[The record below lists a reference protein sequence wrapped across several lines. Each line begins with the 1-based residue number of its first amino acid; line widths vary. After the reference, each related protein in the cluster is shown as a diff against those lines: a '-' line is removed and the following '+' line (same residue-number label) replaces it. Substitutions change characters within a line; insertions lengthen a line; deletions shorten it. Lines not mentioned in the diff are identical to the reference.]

1 MIEERAARG
10 VYLKDIAADLGVHPR
25 TVRRALQR
33 DAAPSGKR
41 PAARRSKLDAFKTEV
56 DRLLR
61 AGVWNAVVIHRE
73 IAGQGYQ
80 GGISILRDYIR
91 PKRALRASRRTV
103 RFETAPGQQLQHDWG
118 QIETEIGGLRQ
129 KLHFAVNTL
138 GFSRRFHFWAGACE
152 DAEHTYES
160 LIRSFEY
167 FGGVPAEVLVDNQK
181 ACVIS
186 HRLDQAVRFNEAFWD
201 LAGHYGF
208 KPKACR
214 PYRART
220 KGKDERMVGYI
231 KGHFFQRYRSFESL
245 AHVNQLAERWLAE
258 EADRRRHGTL
268 GEVVAERFAK
278 EAPQLA
284 DLPTLRFDT
293 SYRLSRQV
301 AWDGYLELKGNRY
314 SVPDQL
320 CGRTVRLRLSFDGA
334 IRIFDAQDRLVAEH
348 RLKPK
353 AEGWQTTPGHHA
365 RLWREALAV
374 ETRDLATYEALLPGE
389 ASPPTGEPPQDDRAR
404 EVAPCS

>member
-1 MIEERAARG
+1 MLSREDYLMIEERAARG
-10 VYLKDIAADLGVHPR
+10 AYLKDIAADLGVHPR
-25 TVRRALQR
+25 TVRRALR
-33 DAAPSGKR
+33 RGGAPSGKR
-41 PAARRSKLDAFKTEV
+41 PRARRSKLDAFRPEV
-56 DRLLR
+56 DRLLQ

-73 IAGQGYQ
+73 ITAQGYQ

-91 PKRALRASRRTV
+91 PKRALRSSRRTV
-103 RFETAPGQQLQHDWG
+103 RFETEPGDQLQHDWG
-118 QIETEIGGLRQ
+118 CLWTELGGVRQ

-138 GFSRRFHFWAGACE
+138 GYSRRFHFWAGACE

-186 HRLDQAVRFNEAFWD
+186 HSIGRALRFNERFLD

-208 KPKACR
+208 RPRACR

-231 KGHFFQRYRSFESL
+231 KGHFFQRYRCFESL
-245 AHVNQLAERWLAE
+245 AHVNQLAEAWLAE
-258 EADRRRHGTL
+258 EADPRRHGSL
-268 GEVVAERFAK
+268 GEVVAERFAR
-278 EAPQLA
+278 EAPHLGA
-284 DLPTLRFDT
+284 LPARHFDT
-293 SYRLSRQV
+293 SYRLRRLV

-314 SVPDQL
+314 SVPDRL
-320 CGRTVRLRLSFDGA
+320 CGREVSLRLALDGAVRVFDGEGL
-334 IRIFDAQDRLVAEH
+334 LVAEH
-348 RLKPK
+348 RLKPA
-353 AEGWQTTPGHHA
+353 AEGWQRIPGHHD

-374 ETRDLATYEALLPGE
+374 ETRDLGAYEELLLADRCRGE
-389 ASPPTGEPPQDDRAR
+389 APS
-404 EVAPCS
+404 CS